1 MRVRRPERVSTRVAL
16 SHELIEVRE
25 HVLST
30 QQRIVTLNLRDW
42 VVVAATDTQG
52 NFILVEQH
60 RHGLDATTVECA
72 GGVIDAGEAPIDA
85 ARRELFEETGYEAG
99 ELERLGW
106 VHPNPALHGNRAFL
120 FLARGAIRTA
130 SPTNTVEEETHV
142 RVFTRAEV
150 EKQVAES
157 GITHSMSV
165 LMLERALR
173 LLG

>member
-16 SHELIEVRE
+16 SHGLIEVRE

-30 QQRIVTLNLRDW
+30 EQRIVTLTLRDW
-42 VVVAATDTQG
+42 VVVAATDRQG
-52 NFILVEQH
+52 SFILVEQH
-60 RHGLDATTVECA
+60 RHGLDATTIECA

-106 VHPNPALHGNRAFL
+106 VHPNPALHGNRAF
-120 FLARGAIRTA
+120 FFFARGATRTG
-130 SPTNTVEEETHV
+130 SPQNTIEEETRV
-142 RVFTRAEV
+142 RLFSRTEV
-150 EKQVAES
+150 EKQLAES

-165 LMLERALR
+165 LMLERSLR